1 MSKKEYNLIRDLK
14 YFPLAILLFLCSCAT
29 HPEFIYLQNTHENAA
44 FEYSAMDTRELV
56 KIQPFDFLFIA
67 VYSVDPLAA
76 LPFNPQSVGGGAANA
91 GNAQPEIIGYKV
103 GEDGMLDFPVVGQIP
118 LVGLSLREAELLI
131 KQKVELY
138 LKDPV
143 VSIKFL
149 NLKVT
154 IIGEVNR
161 PGTYDIPVENMTVL
175 QAIGLAGDI
184 SIYGDRTNI
193 TIVREQNGKRSVGRI
208 NLLKTDV
215 FNSPFYYLQQN
226 DVIIAQPSELKDT
239 QVNSL
244 SSREVLPWVTAGV
257 SLASLL
263 IAVLR

>member
-1 MSKKEYNLIRDLK
+1 MIIRLFK
-14 YFPLAILLFLCSCAT
+14 YFLFLTPLFLFSCAT
-29 HPEFIYLQNTHENAA
+29 HPEFIYLQNIDEQAP
-44 FEYSAMDTRELV
+44 FEFASIDTKELV
-56 KIQPFDFLFIA
+56 KIQPFDFLYIS
-67 VYSVDPLAA
+67 VYSIDPLAA
-76 LPFNPQSVGGGAANA
+76 LPFNPQNGGAAASA

-103 GEDGMLDFPVVGQIP
+103 GEDGIVDFPVVGQIQM
-118 LVGLSLREAELLI
+118 VGLSIREAELLL

-138 LKDPV
+138 LKEPV

-161 PGTYDIPVENMTVL
+161 PGTFDIPVENMTVL
-175 QAIGLAGDI
+175 QAIGLAGDV

-193 TIVREQNGKRSVGRI
+193 TVVREQNGKRSVGKL
-208 NLLKTDV
+208 NLLRTDI